1 MIMASFSSTAD
12 KYARAEELFAEQ
24 WQNFGKNGVSA
35 EELAQAKDYLVASY
49 NLRFASIASI
59 ADILTA
65 MQKYNLGLD
74 FLQKRNDYVQQVTQ
88 EQVNNAARKYF
99 NKDKLVSVSIGS
111 FKGRD

>member
-1 MIMASFSSTAD
+1 M
-12 KYARAEELFAEQ
+12 
-24 WQNFGKNGVSA
+24 
-35 EELAQAKDYLVASY
+35 ASY